1 MQTKR
6 RERVTVAN
14 ESVRRRG
21 VPGHRIYKELGGA
34 AEDEPDGERR
44 SFGFWHGETQL
55 IGFCHGSATVA

>member
-21 VPGHRIYKELGGA
+21 VPGHRIYKEAGGA

-44 SFGFWHGETQL
+44 SFGFWHGETN
-55 IGFCHGSATVA
+55 